1 MKIDIEV
8 KGLKEVEQFLKTLPD
23 EVSRKMLYGAL
34 MGGAK
39 PIMHQAK
46 QNVVANFGN
55 SARFTHT
62 LEESLVRGR
71 TRKTGLAARVDVK
84 IRKGKVKDRM
94 VKAGVIK
101 PHGDDAFYG
110 RFLEFGTSKMPAY
123 PFLKPAADA
132 KAGESIKRFNGTLM
146 KRMAKWCKENGVVY
160 RSPGGMTS

>member
-1 MKIDIEV
+1 MKIDLEV

-34 MGGAK
+34 MGGAT
-39 PIMHQAK
+39 PIMQQAK
-46 QNVVANFGN
+46 LNVLSNFGR
-55 SARFTHT
+55 SARYTYT
-62 LEESLVRGR
+62 LEEALVRGR
-71 TRKTGLAARVDVK
+71 RKNTGLAARVDVK
-84 IRKGKVKDRM
+84 IRKGKVRDRM

-132 KAGESIKRFNGTLM
+132 KAGEAIKRFNGTLM
-146 KRMAKWCKENGVVY
+146 KRMAKWCKDNGVVY
-160 RSPGGMTS
+160 RSPGGMT

>member
-1 MKIDIEV
+1 MKFDMQV
-8 KGLKEVEQFLKTLPD
+8 NGLAEMERFLKTLPD

-39 PIMHQAK
+39 PIMDQAK
-46 QNVVANFGN
+46 ANVRANFGN
-55 SARFTHT
+55 SARFTST

-71 TRKTGLAARVDVK
+71 QRKTGLAARVNVK

-94 VKAGVIK
+94 IKAGVIK

-132 KAGESIKRFNGTLM
+132 KAGEATNRFRDTLM
-146 KRMAKWCKENGVVY
+146 KRMGKWCKESGVVY
-160 RSPGGMTS
+160 RTYGGTS